1 ALLATASLGVGGY
14 FAYREAAKPGPLA
27 ENTVILL
34 RPGVSVS
41 TIADE
46 LEAAGAVRYPALFIA
61 VVRVKGVQS
70 VLKAGEYEI
79 PAEASVLDIVD
90 LLVKGKS
97 ILHTLTAAEGLTTA
111 QILRIIEGDEI
122 LAGEITLTPAEGELL
137 PETYSYTRGETR
149 DGVIRMMMK
158 ARNDVLDELWDGRA
172 LDLPFNTRDEAVIL
186 ASIVEKETAVPDER
200 PLIASVYVNRLKKGM
215 RLESDPTVIYGVTG
229 GEPLKRGLRVSELK
243 KETPYNTYVVKGLPP
258 TPIANPGRAAIEAV
272 LNPADTDYIFF
283 VADGTGGHAFSSTL
297 AEHNRNVIRWRQVE
311 RNQANG
317 GK

>member
-1 ALLATASLGVGGY
+1 M
-14 FAYREAAKPGPLA
+14 
-27 ENTVILL
+27 
-34 RPGVSVS
+34 
-41 TIADE
+41 
-46 LEAAGAVRYPALFIA
+46 
-61 VVRVKGVQS
+61 VRVKGVQS

-79 PAEASVLDIVD
+79 PAGASVLEIVD

-97 ILHTLTAAEGLTTA
+97 ILHSLTAAEGLTTV
-111 QILRIIEGDEI
+111 QILRIIEVDEI
-122 LAGEITLTPAEGELL
+122 LTGEITLTPLEGELL